1 MVQADHIIT
10 TIFLIFTG
18 AAVLA
23 TAALYARQ
31 TLLVAYIAI
40 GLILGQSGF
49 NLIADAGF
57 LQQISDIGI
66 MFLLFLLGLNLNPNK
81 LLHLLKSATI
91 LVIASSLMF
100 ATFGYIVAISFGFS
114 STESLVIAASTI
126 FSSTIIGLKL
136 LPTTV
141 LHHRHTGEIIISI
154 LLLQDLIAIGLLMF
168 LHTQGQITANDPG
181 AQQHLLTLLISFPTI
196 ILVAYLSEKYI
207 LQKLF
212 LRFDTIL
219 EYIFLL
225 AIAWCLGLAELATS
239 MGLSHEIGA
248 FIAGVAIASGPISQ
262 FIAESLKPLRD
273 FFLIIL
279 FFTIGASFD
288 ISQLDDILIPGIIL
302 ALLALSLK
310 PIIFKKLLQLSGEDT
325 AVATEVGFRVG
336 QLSEFSILLGALA
349 LQVGV
354 IGQSAS
360 QLIQLSTLLTFII
373 SSYLIVFRYP
383 TPIATSDRLRRD

>member
-114 STESLVIAASTI
+114 PTESLVIAASTI

-273 FFLIIL
+273 FFLIIF

>member
-1 MVQADHIIT
+1 MHPEHIIS

-23 TAALYARQ
+23 TVALYARQ

-49 NLIADAGF
+49 NLIPDAGF

-66 MFLLFLLGLNLNPNK
+66 MFLLFLLGLNLNPKK
-81 LLHLLKSATI
+81 LIHLLKSSTI
-91 LVIASSLMF
+91 LVVASSLLF
-100 ATFGYIVAISFGFS
+100 AGFGYLIAISFGFS
-114 STESLVIAASTI
+114 STESLVIAASSI

-168 LHTQGQITANDPG
+168 LHTQVQIGANDPS

-207 LQKLF
+207 LQRLF

-219 EYIFLL
+219 EYVFLL

-273 FFLIIL
+273 FFLIIF

-288 ISQLDDILIPGIIL
+288 ISQLGNILIPAIIL
-302 ALLALSLK
+302 AAFALSLK
-310 PIIFKKLLQLSGEDT
+310 PIVFKKLLQLSGEDT
-325 AVATEVGFRVG
+325 TVATEVGFRVG
-336 QLSEFSILLGALA
+336 QLSEFSILLGSLA

-360 QLIQLSTLLTFII
+360 QLIQLATLLTFIV
-373 SSYLIVFRYP
+373 SSYLIVFRYQ

>member
-1 MVQADHIIT
+1 MHPEHIIS

-23 TAALYARQ
+23 TVALYARQ

-81 LLHLLKSATI
+81 LIHLLKSSTI
-91 LVIASSLMF
+91 LVVVSSLLF
-100 ATFGYIVAISFGFS
+100 AGFGYLIAISFGFS
-114 STESLVIAASTI
+114 STESLVIAASSI

-168 LHTQGQITANDPG
+168 LHTQGQVNANDPS

-207 LQKLF
+207 LQRLF

-219 EYIFLL
+219 EYVFLL
-225 AIAWCLGLAELATS
+225 AIAWCLGLAELATL

-248 FIAGVAIASGPISQ
+248 FIAGVAIASGPISK

-273 FFLIIL
+273 FFLIIF

-288 ISQLDDILIPGIIL
+288 ISQLGDILIPGIIL
-302 ALLALSLK
+302 AVFALALK

-354 IGQSAS
+354 ISQSAS
-360 QLIQLSTLLTFII
+360 QLIQLATLLTFIV

-383 TPIATSDRLRRD
+383 TPIATSDHLRRD

>member
-49 NLIADAGF
+49 NLTADAGF

-273 FFLIIL
+273 FFLIIF

-383 TPIATSDRLRRD
+383 TPIATSDRLRMD